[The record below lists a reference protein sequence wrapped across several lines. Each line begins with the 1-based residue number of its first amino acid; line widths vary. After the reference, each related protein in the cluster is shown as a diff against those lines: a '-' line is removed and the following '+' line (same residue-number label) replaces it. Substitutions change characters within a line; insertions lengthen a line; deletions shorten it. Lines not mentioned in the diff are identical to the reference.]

1 MWSWFASGEGLER
14 LVGMDARH
22 AGMPASIAESCAGR
36 ADIIADMQGVDI
48 AAGTGIAG
56 IGEAAMCTPISTA
69 FRTATTI
76 LTGQAAIMARHGA
89 ADGIADVYG
98 DGDTVTA
105 ITEAAC
111 VTMVAVHAE

>member
-1 MWSWFASGEGLER
+1 VSSWFASGEGLER

-36 ADIIADMQGVDI
+36 ADIIADMQDVDI

-56 IGEAAMCTPISTA
+56 TGEAAMCTPISTA
-69 FRTATTI
+69 FRTGTTI
-76 LTGQAAIMARHGA
+76 LTDHAAIMARHSA
-89 ADGIADVYG
+89 ADGIADASG
-98 DGDTVTA
+98 TGDTVTA

-111 VTMVAVHAE
+111 VTMVAAHAE

>member
-1 MWSWFASGEGLER
+1 MLSWFASGEGL
-14 LVGMDARH
+14 VGMDARPVD
-22 AGMPASIAESCAGR
+22 MPASIAERCAGR
-36 ADIIADMQGVDI
+36 ADIIADMQDVDI

-56 IGEAAMCTPISTA
+56 TGEAAMCTPISTA